1 MLTQVI
7 QCYTLTACEP
17 LPPAK
22 LGWNSVLWEVLGPW
36 RGSSHEWD
44 KRPYKPQE
52 FPHRFYHVRTQQKR
66 QPSGTKDVSPCQ
78 TRIFQTLSLNFSATG
93 LRKKFPVFRKHS
105 VHDFFFFFSFVMAA
119 QKEEGVAVHINTGRG
134 CAHYHVHINT
144 GHRRTYPHRHR
155 TAC

>member
-93 LRKKFPVFRKHS
+93 LWERSFQCLES
-105 VHDFFFFFSFVMAA
+105 TLSMIFFFFCYGSP
-119 QKEEGVAVHINTGRG
+119 VAVHINTGRG